1 MNPFLEALVSQ
12 PFMQNALLGGLLASV
27 ACGVA
32 GSYVVVRRIGYIA
45 GGIAHAVLGGMGLAY
60 FLGRSP
66 VGGAIIAA
74 LVAALIIGWVSIR
87 WKKQEDTTISALW
100 AVGMAVGVLL
110 IARTPG
116 YNVDLMSYLFGNIL
130 MIPQSHLNLI
140 FWLDV
145 GIVLLVLLFF
155 KQLLAVSFDEE
166 FARLRQVSV
175 DFFSLLLLCLVALTV
190 VILIQVVGL
199 ILVIALLALTGG
211 HRRSVC
217 ALPEPHDAGSH
228 RAGSLFHHRR
238 TGSFLPVRSAL
249 RRHHRASHRPGLP
262 CIVHWRLPLALVA
275 GATRHGSLNQTGPVL
290 NATRRPSAERPP
302 RFYPRRYDSRHSRIS
317 HPIQ

>member
-1 MNPFLEALVSQ
+1 MTTFLEALASQ
-12 PFMQNALLGGLLASV
+12 PFMQHALLGGLLASV

-66 VGGAIIAA
+66 VGGAILAA
-74 LVAALIIGWVSIR
+74 LLAALIIGWVSIR

-130 MIPQSHLNLI
+130 MIPQSHLTLI
-140 FWLDV
+140 FWLDI
-145 GIVLLVLLFF
+145 GIVLLVVLFF

-166 FARLRQVSV
+166 FAELRQVSV
-175 DFFSLLLLCLVALTV
+175 NFFSLLLLCLVALTV

-199 ILVIALLALTGG
+199 ILVIALLALPAAIAGQYVHSLSRMMLVATLLGALFTTGG
-211 HRRSVC
+211 LAVSYQYD
-217 ALPEPHDAGSH
+217 LPS
-228 RAGSLFHHRR
+228 
-238 TGSFLPVRSAL
+238 
-249 RRHHRASHRPGLP
+249 
-262 CIVHWRLPLALVA
+262 
-275 GATRHGSLNQTGPVL
+275 GATTVLLTGLAYLISAVGGCL
-290 NATRRPSAERPP
+290 WRWWQMRRITES
-302 RFYPRRYDSRHSRIS
+302 
-317 HPIQ
+317 

>member
-1 MNPFLEALVSQ
+1 MNTFLEALVSQ

-66 VGGAIIAA
+66 FGGAIVAA

-130 MIPQSHLNLI
+130 MIPQGHLTLI

-155 KQLLAVSFDEE
+155 KQLLVVSFDEE

-199 ILVIALLALTGG
+199 ILVIALLALPAAIAGQFVHSLSRMMLLATVLGAFFTTGG
-211 HRRSVC
+211 LAVSYQYD
-217 ALPEPHDAGSH
+217 LPS
-228 RAGSLFHHRR
+228 
-238 TGSFLPVRSAL
+238 
-249 RRHHRASHRPGLP
+249 
-262 CIVHWRLPLALVA
+262 
-275 GATRHGSLNQTGPVL
+275 GATTVLLTGLAYLASSIGVCVWRWWQVRR
-290 NATRRPSAERPP
+290 ATEA
-302 RFYPRRYDSRHSRIS
+302 
-317 HPIQ
+317 

>member
-1 MNPFLEALVSQ
+1 MHTFLEALVSQ

-130 MIPQSHLNLI
+130 MIPKSHLNLI

-145 GIVLLVLLFF
+145 GIVLLVMLFF
-155 KQLLAVSFDEE
+155 KQLLVVSFDEE

-199 ILVIALLALTGG
+199 ILVIALLALPAAIAGQFVHSLSRMMLLATVLGAFFTTGG
-211 HRRSVC
+211 LAVSYQYD
-217 ALPEPHDAGSH
+217 LPS
-228 RAGSLFHHRR
+228 
-238 TGSFLPVRSAL
+238 
-249 RRHHRASHRPGLP
+249 
-262 CIVHWRLPLALVA
+262 
-275 GATRHGSLNQTGPVL
+275 GATTVLLTGLAYLASSIGVCL
-290 NATRRPSAERPP
+290 WRWWQIRRATEA
-302 RFYPRRYDSRHSRIS
+302 
-317 HPIQ
+317 

>member
-199 ILVIALLALTGG
+199 ILVIALLALPAAIAGQYVHSLSRMMLVATVLGAFFTTGG
-211 HRRSVC
+211 LAVSYQYD
-217 ALPEPHDAGSH
+217 LPS
-228 RAGSLFHHRR
+228 
-238 TGSFLPVRSAL
+238 
-249 RRHHRASHRPGLP
+249 
-262 CIVHWRLPLALVA
+262 
-275 GATRHGSLNQTGPVL
+275 GATTVLLTGLAYLASSIGVCL
-290 NATRRPSAERPP
+290 WRWWQVRRATEA
-302 RFYPRRYDSRHSRIS
+302 
-317 HPIQ
+317 

>member
-1 MNPFLEALVSQ
+1 MNTFLEALISQ
-12 PFMQNALLGGLLASV
+12 PFMQNALLGGLLASI

-199 ILVIALLALTGG
+199 ILVIALLALPAAIAGQFVHSLSRMMLLATVLGAFFTTGG
-211 HRRSVC
+211 LAVSYQYD
-217 ALPEPHDAGSH
+217 LPS
-228 RAGSLFHHRR
+228 
-238 TGSFLPVRSAL
+238 
-249 RRHHRASHRPGLP
+249 
-262 CIVHWRLPLALVA
+262 
-275 GATRHGSLNQTGPVL
+275 GATTVLLTGLAYLASSIGVYLWRWWQVRQTTE
-290 NATRRPSAERPP
+290 A
-302 RFYPRRYDSRHSRIS
+302 
-317 HPIQ
+317 

>member
-1 MNPFLEALVSQ
+1 MNTLLEALVSQ

-66 VGGAIIAA
+66 FGGAIVAA

-130 MIPQSHLNLI
+130 MIPQGHLTLI

-155 KQLLAVSFDEE
+155 KQLLVVSFDEE

-175 DFFSLLLLCLVALTV
+175 DFFSMLLLCLVALTV

-199 ILVIALLALTGG
+199 ILVIALLALPAAIAGQFVHSLSRMMLVATVLGACFTTGG
-211 HRRSVC
+211 LAVSYQYD
-217 ALPEPHDAGSH
+217 LPS
-228 RAGSLFHHRR
+228 
-238 TGSFLPVRSAL
+238 
-249 RRHHRASHRPGLP
+249 
-262 CIVHWRLPLALVA
+262 
-275 GATRHGSLNQTGPVL
+275 GATTVLLTGLAYLASSIGVCL
-290 NATRRPSAERPP
+290 WRWWQVRQATEA
-302 RFYPRRYDSRHSRIS
+302 
-317 HPIQ
+317 

>member
-1 MNPFLEALVSQ
+1 MNTFLEALISQ
-12 PFMQNALLGGLLASV
+12 PFLQNALFGGLLASV

-66 VGGAIIAA
+66 FGGAIVAA

-130 MIPQSHLNLI
+130 MIPQGHLNLI

-155 KQLLAVSFDEE
+155 KQLLVVSFDEE

-199 ILVIALLALTGG
+199 ILVIALLALPAAIAGQFVHSLSRMMLLATVLGAFFTTGG
-211 HRRSVC
+211 LAVSYQYD
-217 ALPEPHDAGSH
+217 LPS
-228 RAGSLFHHRR
+228 
-238 TGSFLPVRSAL
+238 
-249 RRHHRASHRPGLP
+249 
-262 CIVHWRLPLALVA
+262 
-275 GATRHGSLNQTGPVL
+275 GATTVLLTGLAYLASSIGVCL
-290 NATRRPSAERPP
+290 WRWWQVRRATAN
-302 RFYPRRYDSRHSRIS
+302 
-317 HPIQ
+317 

>member
-1 MNPFLEALVSQ
+1 MNTFLEALVSQ

-66 VGGAIIAA
+66 FGGAIVAA

-100 AVGMAVGVLL
+100 SVGMAVGVLL

-130 MIPQSHLNLI
+130 MIPQGHLTLI

-166 FARLRQVSV
+166 FAELRQVSV
-175 DFFSLLLLCLVALTV
+175 NFFSLLLLCLVALTV

-199 ILVIALLALTGG
+199 ILVIALLALPAAISGQYVHSLSRMMLAATVLGAFFTTGG
-211 HRRSVC
+211 LAVSYQYD
-217 ALPEPHDAGSH
+217 LPS
-228 RAGSLFHHRR
+228 
-238 TGSFLPVRSAL
+238 
-249 RRHHRASHRPGLP
+249 
-262 CIVHWRLPLALVA
+262 
-275 GATRHGSLNQTGPVL
+275 GATTVLLTGLAYLLSSIGVSLWRWWQVRH
-290 NATRRPSAERPP
+290 ATES
-302 RFYPRRYDSRHSRIS
+302 
-317 HPIQ
+317 

>member
-1 MNPFLEALVSQ
+1 MNTFLEALVSQ

-32 GSYVVVRRIGYIA
+32 GTYVVVRRIGYIA

-66 VGGAIIAA
+66 FIGAIIAA
-74 LVAALIIGWVSIR
+74 LVAALIIGWVSMR

-100 AVGMAVGVLL
+100 AIGMAVGVLL

-130 MIPQSHLNLI
+130 MIPKSQLALI

-166 FARLRQVSV
+166 FAALRQVPV
-175 DFFSLLLLCLVALTV
+175 NFFSMLLLCLVALTV

-199 ILVIALLALTGG
+199 ILVIALLALPAAIAGQYVHSLSRMMLFATLLGFFFTTGG
-211 HRRSVC
+211 LAVSYQYD
-217 ALPEPHDAGSH
+217 LPS
-228 RAGSLFHHRR
+228 
-238 TGSFLPVRSAL
+238 
-249 RRHHRASHRPGLP
+249 
-262 CIVHWRLPLALVA
+262 
-275 GATRHGSLNQTGPVL
+275 GATTVLLTGLAYLTSSIGVCL
-290 NATRRPSAERPP
+290 WRRWQVRRATHSCSIPETRAE
-302 RFYPRRYDSRHSRIS
+302 
-317 HPIQ
+317 

>member
-1 MNPFLEALVSQ
+1 MNTFLEALVSQ

-66 VGGAIIAA
+66 FGGAIVTA

-130 MIPQSHLNLI
+130 MIPQGHLTLI

-155 KQLLAVSFDEE
+155 KQLLVVSFDEE

-199 ILVIALLALTGG
+199 ILVIALLALP
-211 HRRSVC
+211 
-217 ALPEPHDAGSH
+217 AAIAGQFVH
-228 RAGSLFHHRR
+228 SLSRMM
-238 TGSFLPVRSAL
+238 
-249 RRHHRASHRPGLP
+249 
-262 CIVHWRLPLALVA
+262 LVA
-275 GATRHGSLNQTGPVL
+275 TVLGAFFTSGGLAVSYQYDLPSGATTVLITGLAYLASSIGVCLWRWWQVRH
-290 NATRRPSAERPP
+290 ATEV
-302 RFYPRRYDSRHSRIS
+302 
-317 HPIQ
+317 